1 MSDFYQKKT
10 TNGYY
15 CNIYQYLIYMKVES
29 RKQEIINAA
38 AILFKEKG
46 YSAVTM
52 RDLAKAM
59 GIKAASLYNHI
70 QSKQEI
76 LSTIIID
83 LAEEFTTGMNAIAA
97 SDINCVEKL
106 EKIISLHID
115 VTLRNSDGLASLN
128 NDWMHLEEENLLYF
142 EKMRRDYEEN
152 FRKIVIKGLKAG
164 EIKSSNVEII
174 VFSTLSTL
182 RTLYLWYPKQQNID
196 AAILKK
202 DMISVL
208 LKGII

>member
-1 MSDFYQKKT
+1 
-10 TNGYY
+10 
-15 CNIYQYLIYMKVES
+15 MKPES
-29 RKQEIINAA
+29 RKEEIIRAA
-38 AILFKEKG
+38 SILFKEKG

-83 LAEEFTTGMNAIAA
+83 LAEEFTNGMNQIVT
-97 SDINCVEKL
+97 SDKNATEKL
-106 EKIISLHID
+106 ENIISLHID

-128 NDWMHLEEENLLYF
+128 NDWMHLEEENLQYF
-142 EKMRRDYEEN
+142 EKMRQDYEES
-152 FRKIVIKGLKAG
+152 FRDIVKKGIEEK
-164 EIKSSNVEII
+164 EIKSFNVEII

-182 RTLYLWYPKQQNID
+182 RTLYLWYPKQNNID
-196 AAILKK
+196 ASILKR

-208 LKGII
+208 LKGIV

>member
-1 MSDFYQKKT
+1 
-10 TNGYY
+10 
-15 CNIYQYLIYMKVES
+15 MKAY
-29 RKQEIINAA
+29 RKQLMRVENRREEIIKEA
-38 AILFKEKG
+38 AILFKERG

-76 LSTIIID
+76 LSTIIIS
-83 LAEEFTTGMNAIAA
+83 LAEEFTNGMNEIVKTRL
-97 SDINCVEKL
+97 DTIQKL
-106 EKIISLHID
+106 ERIIDLHID
-115 VTLRNSDGLASLN
+115 VTLRNADGLAALN
-128 NDWMHLEEENLLYF
+128 NDWMHLEEKNLQYF
-142 EKMRRDYEEN
+142 ERMRIDYEEN
-152 FRKIVIKGLKAG
+152 FKKIVRQGVELK
-164 EIKSSNVEII
+164 EIKPYNIEIM

-182 RTLYLWYPKQQNID
+182 RTLYLWYPKKEKID
-196 AAILKK
+196 AEILKK

>member
-1 MSDFYQKKT
+1 
-10 TNGYY
+10 
-15 CNIYQYLIYMKVES
+15 MKPES

-38 AILFKEKG
+38 SILFKEKG

-76 LSTIIID
+76 LSTIIIE
-83 LAEEFTTGMNAIAA
+83 LAEEFTNGMNQIVA
-97 SDINCVEKL
+97 SDISTIQKL
-106 EKIISLHID
+106 ENIIALHID
-115 VTLRNSDGLASLN
+115 VTLRNADGLASLN
-128 NDWMHLEEENLLYF
+128 NDWMHLEEDNLIYF
-142 EKMRRDYEEN
+142 EKMRQEYEEN
-152 FRKIVIKGLKAG
+152 FRKIVKKGVDKG
-164 EIKSSNVEII
+164 EIKSFNIEIM

-182 RTLYLWYPKQQNID
+182 RTLYLWYPKQNNIE
-196 AAILKK
+196 ANILKR

-208 LKGII
+208 LKGVA

>member
-1 MSDFYQKKT
+1 MRP
-10 TNGYY
+10 
-15 CNIYQYLIYMKVES
+15 ES

-38 AILFKEKG
+38 SILFKEKG

-52 RDLAKAM
+52 RDLATAM

-83 LAEEFTTGMNAIAA
+83 LAEEFTTGMNQIVN
-97 SDINCVEKL
+97 SDKSATEKL
-106 EKIISLHID
+106 ENIIGLHID

-142 EKMRRDYEEN
+142 ERMRQDYEDS
-152 FRKIVIKGLKAG
+152 FRKIVKEGVDTN
-164 EIKSSNVEII
+164 EIKSNNIEIV

-182 RTLYLWYPKQQNID
+182 RTLYLWYPKQKNID
-196 AAILKK
+196 ADILKK
-202 DMISVL
+202 DMILVL
-208 LKGII
+208 LKGVV

>member
-1 MSDFYQKKT
+1 
-10 TNGYY
+10 
-15 CNIYQYLIYMKVES
+15 MKPES
-29 RKQEIINAA
+29 RKQEIISAA

-83 LAEEFTTGMNAIAA
+83 LAEEFTFGMNQIVN
-97 SDINCVEKL
+97 SEYSSIQKL
-106 EKIISLHID
+106 ENIISLHVD
-115 VTLRNSDGLASLN
+115 VTLRNADGLASLN
-128 NDWMHLEEENLLYF
+128 NDWMHLEEDNLIYF
-142 EKMRRDYEEN
+142 EKMRHDYEEN
-152 FRKIVIKGLKAG
+152 FRDIVKKGVSNQ
-164 EIKSSNVEII
+164 EIKAYNIEII

-182 RTLYLWYPKQQNID
+182 RTLYLWYPKQKNID
-196 AAILKK
+196 ANILKR

-208 LKGII
+208 LQGVI

>member
-1 MSDFYQKKT
+1 MINSRKT
-10 TNGYY
+10 PAP
-15 CNIYQYLIYMKVES
+15 MKQES
-29 RKQEIINAA
+29 RKQEIVNAA

-52 RDLAKAM
+52 RDLATAM

-76 LSTIIID
+76 LSTIIIE
-83 LAEEFTTGMNAIAA
+83 LAEEFTTGMNQIVNSDHSAIQ
-97 SDINCVEKL
+97 KL
-106 EKIISLHID
+106 ENIISLHID

-128 NDWMHLEEENLLYF
+128 NDWMHLEEDNLLYF
-142 EKMRRDYEEN
+142 EKMRNDYEEN
-152 FRKIVIKGLKAG
+152 FRQIVISGVNTN
-164 EIKSSNVEII
+164 EIKPNNIEII

-182 RTLYLWYPKQQNID
+182 RTLYLWYPKQKNIEAD
-196 AAILKK
+196 ILKK

-208 LKGII
+208 LKGLV

>member
-1 MSDFYQKKT
+1 MP
-10 TNGYY
+10 
-15 CNIYQYLIYMKVES
+15 MKQES
-29 RKQEIINAA
+29 RKQEIVNAA

-52 RDLAKAM
+52 RDLATAM

-76 LSTIIID
+76 LSTIIIE
-83 LAEEFTTGMNAIAA
+83 LAEEFTTGMNQIVNSDHSAIQKME
-97 SDINCVEKL
+97 N
-106 EKIISLHID
+106 IISLHID

-142 EKMRRDYEEN
+142 EKMRNDYEEN
-152 FRKIVIKGLKAG
+152 FRQIVISGVNAN
-164 EIKSSNVEII
+164 EIKPNNIEII

-182 RTLYLWYPKQQNID
+182 RTLYLWYPKQKNIEAD
-196 AAILKK
+196 ILKK

-208 LKGII
+208 LKGLV

>member
-1 MSDFYQKKT
+1 
-10 TNGYY
+10 
-15 CNIYQYLIYMKVES
+15 MKSES

-38 AILFKEKG
+38 SVLFKEKG

-52 RDLAKAM
+52 RDLAKTM

-76 LSTIIID
+76 LSTIIIE
-83 LAEEFTTGMNAIAA
+83 LAEEFIAGMDKIVVSDHTT
-97 SDINCVEKL
+97 VQKL
-106 EKIISLHID
+106 ENIIDLHID
-115 VTLRNSDGLASLN
+115 VTLRNADGLASLN
-128 NDWMHLEEENLLYF
+128 SDWMHLEEENLQYF
-142 EKMRRDYEEN
+142 EKMRLEYEDN
-152 FRKIVIKGLKAG
+152 FREIVRKGVANG
-164 EIKSSNVEII
+164 EIKSYNIEIM

-196 AAILKK
+196 ANILKK

-208 LKGII
+208 LKGVV

>member
-1 MSDFYQKKT
+1 
-10 TNGYY
+10 
-15 CNIYQYLIYMKVES
+15 MKPES
-29 RKQEIINAA
+29 RKQEIIQSA

-76 LSTIIID
+76 LSSIIIN
-83 LAEEFTTGMNAIAA
+83 LAEEFTNGMDEIVA
-97 SDINCVEKL
+97 SDIETIQKL
-106 EKIISLHID
+106 ENIISLHID
-115 VTLRNSDGLASLN
+115 VTLRNADGLASLN
-128 NDWMHLEEENLLYF
+128 NDWMHLEEENLKYF
-142 EKMRRDYEEN
+142 EKMRHDYEEN
-152 FRKIVIKGLKAG
+152 FRNIIKKGVHKK
-164 EIKSSNVEII
+164 EIAAFNIEII

-182 RTLYLWYPKQQNID
+182 RTLYLWYPKQNNID
-196 AAILKK
+196 ANILKR

-208 LKGII
+208 LKGVTQN

>member
-1 MSDFYQKKT
+1 
-10 TNGYY
+10 
-15 CNIYQYLIYMKVES
+15 MKPES

-38 AILFKEKG
+38 SILFTEKG

-83 LAEEFTTGMNAIAA
+83 LAEEFTTGMNQIIN
-97 SDINCVEKL
+97 SDVGSIQKL
-106 EKIISLHID
+106 ENIISLHVD
-115 VTLRNSDGLASLN
+115 VTLRNADGLGSLN
-128 NDWMHLEEENLLYF
+128 SDWMHLEEENLIYF
-142 EKMRRDYEEN
+142 EKMRHDYEEN
-152 FRKIVIKGLKAG
+152 FRNIVKKGVEKG
-164 EIKSSNVEII
+164 EIKPYNIEIM

-182 RTLYLWYPKQQNID
+182 RTLYLWYPNQKNID
-196 AAILKK
+196 SDILKR

-208 LKGII
+208 LKGVV

>member
-1 MSDFYQKKT
+1 
-10 TNGYY
+10 
-15 CNIYQYLIYMKVES
+15 MKSES

-38 AILFKEKG
+38 SILFKEKG

-76 LSTIIID
+76 LSTIIIE
-83 LAEEFTTGMNAIAA
+83 LAEEFTTGM
-97 SDINCVEKL
+97 S
-106 EKIISLHID
+106 KIIDSDNSALQKMENIIALHID
-115 VTLRNSDGLASLN
+115 VTLRNADGLASLN
-128 NDWMHLEEENLLYF
+128 NDWMHLEEENLQYF
-142 EKMRRDYEEN
+142 EKMREDYENN
-152 FRKIVIKGLKAG
+152 FRSIVKKGVDKG
-164 EIKSSNVEII
+164 EIKACSIEIM

-182 RTLYLWYPKQQNID
+182 RTLYLWYPEQKNID
-196 AAILKK
+196 SDILKR

-208 LKGII
+208 LKGVV

>member
-1 MSDFYQKKT
+1 
-10 TNGYY
+10 
-15 CNIYQYLIYMKVES
+15 MKPES

-83 LAEEFTTGMNAIAA
+83 LAEKFTDGMNQIANSNKEA
-97 SDINCVEKL
+97 TQKL
-106 EKIISLHID
+106 EKIIDLHID
-115 VTLRNSDGLASLN
+115 VTLSNADGLASLN
-128 NDWMHLEEENLLYF
+128 NDWMHLEEENLQYF
-142 EKMRRDYEEN
+142 EKMRHDYEEN
-152 FRKIVIKGLKAG
+152 FRNIVKKGVDQG
-164 EIKSSNVEII
+164 EIKSFNIEIM

-182 RTLYLWYPKQQNID
+182 RTLYLWYPKQKNID
-196 AAILKK
+196 AEILKH
-202 DMISVL
+202 DMVSVL
-208 LKGII
+208 LKGIV

>member
-1 MSDFYQKKT
+1 
-10 TNGYY
+10 
-15 CNIYQYLIYMKVES
+15 MKPES

-38 AILFKEKG
+38 SILFKEKG

-76 LSTIIID
+76 LSTIIIE
-83 LAEEFTTGMNAIAA
+83 LAEEFTTGMNQIVN
-97 SDINCVEKL
+97 SNENSIQKL
-106 EKIISLHID
+106 EKIIGLHID
-115 VTLRNSDGLASLN
+115 VTLRNADGLASLN
-128 NDWMHLEEENLLYF
+128 SDWMHLEEENLQHF
-142 EKMRRDYEEN
+142 EKMRHDYEEN
-152 FRKIVIKGLKAG
+152 FRNIVQNGVNKS
-164 EIKSSNVEII
+164 EIKPCNIEIM

-182 RTLYLWYPKQQNID
+182 RTLYLWYPQKDID
-196 AAILKK
+196 ADILKH

-208 LKGII
+208 LKGIV

>member
-1 MSDFYQKKT
+1 
-10 TNGYY
+10 
-15 CNIYQYLIYMKVES
+15 MKQES
-29 RKQEIINAA
+29 RKQEIVNAA

-52 RDLAKAM
+52 RDLATAM

-76 LSTIIID
+76 LSTIIIE
-83 LAEEFTTGMNAIAA
+83 LAEEFTTGMNQIVNSDHSAIQ
-97 SDINCVEKL
+97 KL
-106 EKIISLHID
+106 ENIISLHID

-128 NDWMHLEEENLLYF
+128 NDWMHLEEDNLLYF
-142 EKMRRDYEEN
+142 EKMRNDYEEN
-152 FRKIVIKGLKAG
+152 FRQIVISGVNTN
-164 EIKSSNVEII
+164 EIKPNNIEII

-182 RTLYLWYPKQQNID
+182 RTLYLWYPKQKNIEAD
-196 AAILKK
+196 ILKK

-208 LKGII
+208 LKGLV

>member
-1 MSDFYQKKT
+1 
-10 TNGYY
+10 
-15 CNIYQYLIYMKVES
+15 MKPEN

-38 AILFKEKG
+38 SILFKEKG

-76 LSTIIID
+76 LSTIIIE
-83 LAEEFTTGMNAIAA
+83 LAEEFTTGMNRIINSDHNAI
-97 SDINCVEKL
+97 EKL
-106 EKIISLHID
+106 ENIIDLHID
-115 VTLRNSDGLASLN
+115 VTLRNADGLASLN
-128 NDWMHLEEENLLYF
+128 NDWMHLEEKSLLYF
-142 EKMRRDYEEN
+142 EKMRLEYEEN
-152 FRKIVIKGLKAG
+152 FREIVIHGVKNK
-164 EIKSSNVEII
+164 EIKSYNIEII

-182 RTLYLWYPKQQNID
+182 RTLYLWYPKQKNID
-196 AAILKK
+196 ANILKR

-208 LKGII
+208 LKGIC

>member
-1 MSDFYQKKT
+1 
-10 TNGYY
+10 
-15 CNIYQYLIYMKVES
+15 MKPES

-38 AILFKEKG
+38 SILFMEKG

-76 LSTIIID
+76 LSTIIIE
-83 LAEEFTTGMNAIAA
+83 LAEEFTTGMNQIVS
-97 SDINCVEKL
+97 SDRNSVKKL
-106 EKIISLHID
+106 ENIIDLHID
-115 VTLRNSDGLASLN
+115 VTLRNADGLASLN
-128 NDWMHLEEENLLYF
+128 NDWMHLEENNLQYF
-142 EKMRRDYEEN
+142 EKMRHDYEEN
-152 FRKIVIKGLKAG
+152 FRYIVKNGVEKG
-164 EIKSSNVEII
+164 EIIPYNIEIM

-182 RTLYLWYPKQQNID
+182 RTLYLWYPRQKNID
-196 AAILKK
+196 ADILKR

-208 LKGII
+208 LKGVI

>member
-1 MSDFYQKKT
+1 MINSRKT
-10 TNGYY
+10 PVP
-15 CNIYQYLIYMKVES
+15 MKQES
-29 RKQEIINAA
+29 RKQEIVNAA

-52 RDLAKAM
+52 RDLATAM

-76 LSTIIID
+76 LSTIIIE
-83 LAEEFTTGMNAIAA
+83 LAEEFTTGMNQIVNSDHSAIQ
-97 SDINCVEKL
+97 KL
-106 EKIISLHID
+106 ENIISLHID

-128 NDWMHLEEENLLYF
+128 NDWMHLEEDNLLYF
-142 EKMRRDYEEN
+142 EKMRNDYEEN
-152 FRKIVIKGLKAG
+152 FRQIVISGVNTN
-164 EIKSSNVEII
+164 EIKPNNIEII

-182 RTLYLWYPKQQNID
+182 RTLYLWYPKQKNIEAD
-196 AAILKK
+196 MLKK

-208 LKGII
+208 LKGLV

>member
-1 MSDFYQKKT
+1 
-10 TNGYY
+10 
-15 CNIYQYLIYMKVES
+15 MKQES

-52 RDLAKAM
+52 RDLATTM

-76 LSTIIID
+76 LSTIIIE
-83 LAEEFTTGMNAIAA
+83 LAEEFTSGMNEIVH
-97 SDINCVEKL
+97 SDQNSIQKL
-106 EKIISLHID
+106 EHIISLHID
-115 VTLRNSDGLASLN
+115 VTLRNADGLASLN

-152 FRKIVIKGLKAG
+152 FRNIIKKGVEFN
-164 EIKSSNVEII
+164 EIKPNNIEIM

-182 RTLYLWYPKQQNID
+182 RTLYLWYPKQKNID
-196 AAILKK
+196 ANILKK

-208 LKGII
+208 LKGVV